1 MPRCYETRGIE
12 LNGLVTA
19 RGRARVMGCM
29 ELQVRHLRV
38 LLAIA
43 RAGSLNRAASELRLP
58 QPAVSHQLRRIEQLV
73 GDKLFDRDPRGV
85 RPTPIGELVL
95 SRAEAIIPAFD
106 ELDRDFRAHQLVG
119 TGVRVGWND
128 SALAPDVFRGVL
140 DLMPGHELTTRADM
154 SHSRLVQQVVNR
166 CVDLALV
173 LICGPRTLAV
183 PGEVRAARVVTEPSF
198 VALPSWHRLAEVPSV
213 DLAELADEQ
222 WIVSSCGD
230 GCRIVFREMCL
241 AHGFTPRIAHDVDTL
256 RFRLVAGGHGV
267 CLVQPT
273 TPDTPGMVTR
283 PLTGTPMTVQHILL
297 WRTDHP
303 LAERFAEVHS
313 AALCAYQKLAQ
324 DNESY
329 RTWLSAN
336 NGTA

>member
-1 MPRCYETRGIE
+1 
-12 LNGLVTA
+12 
-19 RGRARVMGCM
+19 M

-43 RAGSLNRAASELRLP
+43 RTGSLNRAAGELHLP

-73 GDKLFDRDPRGV
+73 GDRLFDRDPRGV
-85 RPTPIGELVL
+85 RPTRIGELVL
-95 SRAEAIIPAFD
+95 ARAEAIIPAFD
-106 ELDRDFRAHQLVG
+106 ELDRDFRRHQQPDS
-119 TGVRVGWND
+119 GVRVGWND
-128 SALAPDVFRGVL
+128 SALAPEVFRCVL

-173 LICGPRTLAV
+173 LICGPRTLSV
-183 PGEVRAARVVTEPSF
+183 PGELRTAHVVTEPSF
-198 VALPSWHRLAEVPSV
+198 VALPSWHRLAGERSV
-213 DLAELADEQ
+213 DLAALADER

-273 TPDTPGMVTR
+273 TPDTQGMVVR
-283 PLTGTPMTVQHILL
+283 PLDGTPLTVQHILL

-303 LAERFAEVHS
+303 LAAPFGDVH
-313 AALCAYQKLAQ
+313 AAAVRAYHKLAQ
-324 DNESY
+324 DNVIY
-329 RTWLSAN
+329 RSWLSAD
-336 NGTA
+336 NGTT

>member
-1 MPRCYETRGIE
+1 
-12 LNGLVTA
+12 
-19 RGRARVMGCM
+19 M

-43 RAGSLNRAASELRLP
+43 RAGSLNRAAGELRLP

-73 GDKLFDRDPRGV
+73 GDRLFDRDPRGV
-85 RPTPIGELVL
+85 TPTRIGELVL

-106 ELDRDFRAHQLVG
+106 ELDRDFRGHEQTD

-128 SALAPDVFRGVL
+128 SALAPDVFRCVL
-140 DLMPGHELTTRADM
+140 DLLPGHELTTRADM
-154 SHSRLVQQVVNR
+154 SHSRLVQQVANR

-198 VALPSWHRLAEVPSV
+198 VALPSWHPLAGAPAV
-213 DLAELADEQ
+213 DLAALAGER

-230 GCRIVFREMCL
+230 GCRVVFREMCL

-273 TPDTPGMVTR
+273 TPGTSGMVMR
-283 PLTGTPMTVQHILL
+283 PLTGNPMTVQHILL

-303 LAERFAEVHS
+303 LAAQFGEVHT
-313 AALCAYQKLAQ
+313 AAVEAYRKLAQ
-324 DNESY
+324 DNDVY
-329 RTWLSAN
+329 RCWLETD
-336 NGTA
+336 NGMA

>member
-1 MPRCYETRGIE
+1 
-12 LNGLVTA
+12 
-19 RGRARVMGCM
+19 M

-43 RAGSLNRAASELRLP
+43 RAGSLNRAAGELRLP

-73 GDKLFDRDPRGV
+73 GDRLFDRDPRGV
-85 RPTPIGELVL
+85 RPTRIGALVL
-95 SRAEAIIPAFD
+95 ARAEAIIPAFD
-106 ELDRDFRAHQLVG
+106 ELDRDFRAHQQAA

-128 SALAPDVFRGVL
+128 SALAPDVFRCVL

-173 LICGPRTLAV
+173 LVCGPRTLAV
-183 PGEVRAARVVTEPSF
+183 PGAVRVARVVTEPSF
-198 VALPSWHRLAEVPSV
+198 VALPSWHRLTGAAAV
-213 DLAELADEQ
+213 DLADLADER

-273 TPDTPGMVTR
+273 TPETPGMVLR
-283 PLTGTPMTVQHILL
+283 PLTGTPMTVQHLLL

-303 LAERFAEVHS
+303 LAAQFEEVH
-313 AALCAYQKLAQ
+313 AAAVSSYRKLAR
-324 DNESY
+324 DNAVY
-329 RTWLSAN
+329 RAWLEAD

>member
-1 MPRCYETRGIE
+1 MSD
-12 LNGLVTA
+12 
-19 RGRARVMGCM
+19 M

-43 RAGSLNRAASELRLP
+43 RAGSLNRAAGELHLP
-58 QPAVSHQLRRIEQLV
+58 QPALSHQLRRIEHLV
-73 GDKLFDRDPRGV
+73 GDRLFDRDPRGV
-85 RPTPIGELVL
+85 RPTRIGELVL
-95 SRAEAIIPAFD
+95 SRAEAIILAFD
-106 ELDRDFRAHQLVG
+106 ELDRDFRRHQRADG
-119 TGVRVGWND
+119 GVRVGWND
-128 SALAPDVFRGVL
+128 SALAPEVFNCVL
-140 DLMPGHELTTRADM
+140 DLMPGRELTTRADM

-183 PGEVRAARVVTEPSF
+183 PGEVRAARVVTEPAF
-198 VALPSWHRLAEVPSV
+198 VALPSWHRLADAPSV
-213 DLAELADEQ
+213 DLAALADER

-273 TPDTPGMVTR
+273 TPDTPGMVVR

-303 LAERFAEVHS
+303 FAAQFADVHA
-313 AALCAYQKLAQ
+313 AALGAYRRLAADQ
-324 DNESY
+324 EVYRRWLADN
-329 RTWLSAN
+329 RTA
-336 NGTA
+336 

>member
-1 MPRCYETRGIE
+1 
-12 LNGLVTA
+12 
-19 RGRARVMGCM
+19 M

-73 GDKLFDRDPRGV
+73 GDRLFDRDPRGV
-85 RPTPIGELVL
+85 TPTRIGALVL

-106 ELDRDFRAHQLVG
+106 ELDRDFRGHEQAES
-119 TGVRVGWND
+119 GVRVGWND
-128 SALAPDVFRGVL
+128 SALAPDVFRCVL

-198 VALPSWHRLAEVPSV
+198 VALPSWHRLADEPSV
-213 DLAELADEQ
+213 DLAALADER

-273 TPDTPGMVTR
+273 TPETPGMVLR
-283 PLTGTPMTVQHILL
+283 PLTGNPLTVQHVLL

-303 LAERFAEVHS
+303 LAARFAEVH
-313 AALCAYQKLAQ
+313 AAAVPAYRKLARENGLRGSWLET
-324 DNESY
+324 DNGV
-329 RTWLSAN
+329 A
-336 NGTA
+336 